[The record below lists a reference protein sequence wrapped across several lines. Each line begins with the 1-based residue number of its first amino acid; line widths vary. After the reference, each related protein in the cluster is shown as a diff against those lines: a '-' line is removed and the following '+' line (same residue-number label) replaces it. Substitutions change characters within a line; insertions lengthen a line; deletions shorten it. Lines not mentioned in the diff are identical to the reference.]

1 MMLTIVCIAT
11 LILLGIA
18 LLICLLPIFVEL
30 EGLDIEKYT
39 EPISLGITIIVC
51 LIGFY
56 IKLKYPK

>member
-1 MMLTIVCIAT
+1 MLTIVCIAT

-18 LLICLLPIFVEL
+18 LLIYLLPIFVEL
-30 EGLDIEKYT
+30 DGLDIEKYT